1 MLTGSMVAVV
11 TPMDADGAV
20 NYREFASVIDF
31 HVTGGTE
38 ALVVAGTTG
47 ESATLDHDEH
57 IELLE
62 RACELAA
69 GRIPIIAGTGSN
81 STAQTLNLSRAV
93 DRLPIAAFLV
103 VTPYY
108 NKPPQEG
115 MRRHFSAVADA
126 VHHPVILY
134 NVPGRTGVDLKP
146 ETVVKLAAH
155 PNIHGIKEA
164 TGELERVRVLRET
177 CGAEFVLLSGDDA
190 TAREFMLQ
198 GGDGVISVTGNVAPA
213 GMRRLCDAARGRP
226 ARRSGEDRRR
236 FAGAAQ
242 ELFCESNPI
251 PVKWAVQQMGLIGP
265 GIRLPLMP
273 FAPQYHAPVASAMIT
288 AGAQSLPRDS
298 AIRRSL
304 RCAPHRFRALRRSHG
319 GAIACEPTER

>member
-1 MLTGSMVAVV
+1 MVAVV
-11 TPMDADGAV
+11 TPMDADGTV
-20 NYREFASVIDF
+20 NYRDLARVIDF

-38 ALVVAGTTG
+38 ALIVAGTTG

-62 RACELAA
+62 RSCELAE

-81 STAQTLNLSRAV
+81 STTQTLNLSRAV
-93 DRLPIAAFLV
+93 DRLPIAGYLV

-146 ETVVKLAAH
+146 ETVAKLATH
-155 PNIHGIKEA
+155 PNIVGIKEA
-164 TGELERVRVLRET
+164 TGELARVRVLREA
-177 CGAEFVLLSGDDA
+177 CGADFVLLSGDDA
-190 TAREFMLQ
+190 TCREFMLQ

-213 GMRRLCDAARGRP
+213 AMRRLCDAARGGKRVE
-226 ARRSGEDRRR
+226 AERIDADLQGLHKH
-236 FAGAAQ
+236 
-242 ELFCESNPI
+242 LFCESNPI
-251 PVKWAVQQMGLIGP
+251 PVKWAVQKMGLIGP

-273 FAPQYHAPVASAMIT
+273 LAPQYHSLVASAMIT
-288 AGAQSLPRDS
+288 AGAQV
-298 AIRRSL
+298 A
-304 RCAPHRFRALRRSHG
+304 AA
-319 GAIACEPTER
+319 